1 VCLAAYKKLIAATF
15 DVSKADD
22 EQMSHWLGGLA
33 GSLLEEACAFRDDY
47 RIGARA
53 TMKSEL
59 IKLLAPLAGSGT
71 LQ

>member
-1 VCLAAYKKLIAATF
+1 MAG
-15 DVSKADD
+15 D
-22 EQMSHWLGGLA
+22 EQMGRWLSNLA
-33 GSLLEEACAFRDDY
+33 HALMEEACAFRDDY

-59 IKLLAPLAGSGT
+59 IKLLAPLAGSGA